1 MNTGMEREWIP
12 YVATE
17 VSAPGETLRET
28 LEALPMTQAQLA
40 LRTGL
45 SGKHINQIV
54 RGLAPVTHETAIAF
68 ERATG
73 VPASLWNSL
82 ESRYRDHL
90 TRLGEEKELDAQTGW
105 LTSMPLKALRQRGVV
120 TATWREPG
128 KQLQQILQF
137 FGVTGVE
144 AWDAAWAQPSA
155 NFLQS
160 SAFTA
165 EAGAVAAWLRLGE
178 LAAAEVETVPFDKAR
193 LREILPEL
201 RSLTTETPDVF
212 WPRVVELCASA
223 GVALVIVEE
232 VPGARASGATR
243 WISPTKAL
251 VQLSNRGKRNDLFW
265 FALFH
270 ELGHVLLHGKKEV
283 FVESSLGHDG
293 GRAEQEE
300 GANEFAGQ
308 TLIPSAFES
317 DLLKIETPADA
328 RVLAARLGIAP
339 AIVGGRIAHDREE
352 FTFGK
357 PGLYEK
363 FAVRYADAAGDQESS
378 Y

>member
-1 MNTGMEREWIP
+1 MNTGTAREWIP
-12 YVATE
+12 YRATE

-45 SGKHINQIV
+45 SGKHVNQIV
-54 RGLAPVTHETAIAF
+54 LGIAPVTHETAIAL

-90 TRLGEEKELDAQTGW
+90 SRLEEEADLEAQKGW
-105 LTSMPLKALRQRGVV
+105 LDSMPLKALRQRGVV

-128 KQLQQILQF
+128 KQLQQVLQF
-137 FGVTGVE
+137 FGVSGVD
-144 AWDAAWAQPSA
+144 AWDAAWAKPSA

-165 EAGAVAAWLRLGE
+165 DAGAVAAWLRLGE
-178 LAAAEVETVPFDKAR
+178 LAAAHIETDPYDKVR
-193 LREILPEL
+193 LREIIPEL
-201 RSLTTETPDVF
+201 RSLTVCTPDVF

-223 GVALVIVEE
+223 GIALVIVEE

-243 WISPTKAL
+243 WVSPTKAL

-283 FVESSLGHDG
+283 FVESRLGHDG
-293 GRAEQEE
+293 GRVLQEDE
-300 GANEFAGQ
+300 ANTFAGQ
-308 TLIPSAFES
+308 TLIPSVHES
-317 DLLKIETPADA
+317 DLLDVETPADA
-328 RVLAARLGIAP
+328 KALAARLGIAP
-339 AIVGGRIAHDREE
+339 AIVAGRIAHDRED

-363 FAVRYADAAGDQESS
+363 FEVRYADAVDDQSSS